1 VGDRV
6 TTVGVL
12 HPGAMGEALGGALAG
27 AGARVVWASD
37 GRSAATKSRAERSG
51 FEDVGMLAAL
61 TDSDVVVSICP
72 PECARDVAESVAALG
87 FGGVYLDANA
97 IAPATAEAIDSVV
110 RGSGASY
117 VDGGVIGGPDAP
129 RLFLSGVAASDL
141 VSLFGAPVTAVA
153 LDGPAYAASSL
164 KMIYAGWT
172 KGTSARLFTLA
183 AAAKA
188 LGVGDAVADE
198 WARSQPA
205 LGPRLQHAGPS
216 AAKAWR
222 WSGEMHEIAAALASV
237 DLPSEF
243 HECAADVFNRL
254 SALKDDQ
261 SSTIDDVLER
271 LLTSKTASSS
281 SSGTQIGEENR

>member
-1 VGDRV
+1 V

-12 HPGAMGEALGGALAG
+12 HPGAMGEALGRALAD

-51 FEDVGMLAAL
+51 FDDVGMVAAL
-61 TDSDVVVSICP
+61 VDSDVVVSICP
-72 PECARDVAESVAALG
+72 PECARDVAQVVAALG

-110 RGSGASY
+110 RGSGATY

-129 RLFLSGVAASDL
+129 RLFLSGVASSDV
-141 VSLFGAPVTAVA
+141 VSLFGAPVTAVV

-172 KGTSARLFTLA
+172 KGTSALLFSLA
-183 AAAKA
+183 AAARA

-205 LGPRLQHAGPS
+205 LGPRLAHAGPS

-222 WSGEMHEIAAALASV
+222 WSGEMREIAAALASV

-243 HECAADVFNRL
+243 HEGAADVFSRL
-254 SALKDDQ
+254 SALKDDP
-261 SSTIDDVLER
+261 SSTIDDVLEL
-271 LLTSKTASSS
+271 LLTSRRRAS
-281 SSGTQIGEENR
+281 SSGTPTW